1 MKEVQLP
8 DEDSPVVVATRDH
21 KMYITLNRPGSLNAH
36 NEAMRRE
43 LIAAYDRLDADDD
56 LLVGII
62 DGAGRAFS
70 AGADLKEQ
78 SRQDPVEPFSTSG
91 MPNNHYARLDQV
103 RKPVL
108 ACIHGYAVGGGL
120 EVALCCDIRL
130 ATEDAL
136 LGTPEA
142 RTQGGLPGVA
152 VHRLAQVIPKGEALK
167 IMYSSQPISGRRAYE
182 IGLVQELAP
191 DKPSMMAAADRLA
204 DEIVECNPASILVIK
219 EVATWLHAQGIA
231 ASQQFMTSAG
241 ARIPTVR
248 GSRRGADFLADRSK
262 QQVGGG

>member
-1 MKEVQLP
+1 LP
-8 DEDSPVVVATRDH
+8 DDESPVLVAIRER
-21 KMYITLNRPGSLNAH
+21 KMYITLNRPASLNAH
-36 NEAMRRE
+36 DEGMRRE
-43 LIAAYDRLDADDD
+43 LIAAYDRLDEDDD

-78 SRQDPVEPFSTSG
+78 AQQDPAALVGGSRGLT
-91 MPNNHYARLDQV
+91 NDHYGRLEQV

-167 IMYSSQPISGRRAYE
+167 IMYSSQPITGRRAYE

-191 DKPSMMAAADRLA
+191 DKASMMATADRLA
-204 DEIVECNPASILVIK
+204 DQIVECNPASIVVIK
-219 EVATWLHAQGIA
+219 QVATWLHAQDIA
-231 ASQQFMTSAG
+231 ASQQFMASAQ
-241 ARIPTVR
+241 ARIPVVK
-248 GSRRGADFLADRSK
+248 GGRRGAEFLAQRSD
-262 QQVGGG
+262 QHAG